1 MNELLSDMRQTLEEL
16 NKHDDVNLA
25 AFVKRFE
32 PALASGEAAT
42 QWMLEQNDAS
52 LPAATSVEYLMMQ
65 GRLAGAWMMAR
76 LALAAYAQLSDDGA
90 DRDYLSSK
98 MVLARYYAERML
110 PLVEAAETIITDSA
124 STTIALDQAML

>member
-1 MNELLSDMRQTLEEL
+1 
-16 NKHDDVNLA
+16 
-25 AFVKRFE
+25 
-32 PALASGEAAT
+32 
-42 QWMLEQNDAS
+42 
-52 LPAATSVEYLMMQ
+52 
-65 GRLAGAWMMAR
+65 MMAR